1 MAAVRSRCISTKVI
15 EEDYRLFVER
25 AGLQTV
31 SAWARDALLAAA
43 NTAPAVLVLTA
54 EVMALRTIVLTALY
68 ALAHGETLTPEEMQ
82 RLIDRADEEKV
93 YRAQQRLVQS
103 RPNRPV

>member
-1 MAAVRSRCISTKVI
+1 MATARTRCISTKVT
-15 EEDYRLFVER
+15 EEDYGLFMDR

-54 EVMALRTIVLTALY
+54 EVMALRTIVLTVQY
-68 ALAHGETLTPEEMQ
+68 TLAHGETLTPEEMQ
-82 RLIDRADEEKV
+82 RLIDRADAEKLF
-93 YRAQQRLVQS
+93 RAQQRLAQATPK
-103 RPNRPV
+103 RPA